1 MPQPFAYRRA
11 RDLDDALDAAARPGC
26 AVMAGGTEL
35 LQLWKAGIAR
45 PELVVDIGRLPLDA
59 VDDRGDR
66 LVIGA
71 LAPMSDVAD
80 HPAIRERCPA
90 VAQALLSSASPQ
102 VRNAATIGGN
112 LLQRTRCVYFRGA
125 DLPCNKRRP
134 GSGCGAREGES
145 RFAALFGTSE
155 HCVAA
160 HASDL
165 AVALVALGATVRLC
179 GSSGERELPLEQV
192 YVPPGN
198 RPERETALRPGE
210 LIAAVEVPAT
220 ALARRSGYR
229 KVRDRAAFEFA
240 LVSAAVALEIEDGVV
255 AGARVAAGG
264 VSTTPRRLRRCEAAL
279 IGAPPG
285 EQAYHRAAELACGGA
300 RPLAGNQ
307 FKLDL
312 LRRTI
317 VRALVDIE
325 GVAG

>member
-1 MPQPFAYRRA
+1 MPEQFAYRRA
-11 RDLDDALDAAARPGC
+11 RDLRDAVDAAARPDC
-26 AVMAGGTEL
+26 VVIAAGTEL

-45 PELVVDIGRLPLDA
+45 PAVVVDISRLPLDA
-59 VDDRGDR
+59 IEDRGER

-71 LAPMSDVAD
+71 LATMSDVAD
-80 HPAIRERCPA
+80 HPAVRERCPA
-90 VAQALLSSASPQ
+90 VAEALLASASPQ

-112 LLQRTRCVYFRGA
+112 LMQRTRCVYFRGA

-134 GSGCGAREGES
+134 GSGCGARDGEN

-155 HCVAA
+155 RCVAA

-165 AVALVALGATVRLC
+165 AVALVALGASVRLR
-179 GSSGERELPLEQV
+179 GQAGWRELPLEEL

-198 RPERETALRPGE
+198 QPERETALLPGE
-210 LIAAVEVPAT
+210 LIAAVEVPT
-220 ALARRSGYR
+220 TSLARRSGYR

-240 LVSAAVALEIEDGVV
+240 LVSAAVALEIGGDVV
-255 AGARVAAGG
+255 AGARIAAGG

-279 IGAPPG
+279 VGERAG
-285 EQAYHRAAELACGGA
+285 EQVYRRAAELACEGA
-300 RPLAGNQ
+300 LPLAGNQ

-317 VRALVDIE
+317 VRALVDLE
-325 GVAG
+325 RGPT